1 MFNVIVTRKMQIK
14 TLTMRHDFI
23 PTRMA
28 ITTTTTTTTKLAL
41 GGWEDGEIGTSL
53 GQCKNGG
60 L

>member
-14 TLTMRHDFI
+14 TLTMRYDFT

-28 ITTTTTTTTKLAL
+28 ITTTTTKLAL

-53 GQCKNGG
+53 GECKNGS